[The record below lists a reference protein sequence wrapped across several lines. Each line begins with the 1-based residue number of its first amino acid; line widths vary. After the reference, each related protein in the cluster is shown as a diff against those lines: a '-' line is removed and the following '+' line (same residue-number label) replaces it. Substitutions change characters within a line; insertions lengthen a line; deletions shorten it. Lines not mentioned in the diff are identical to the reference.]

1 MVPSTAVG
9 FLYGYSL
16 ADRVCGLPL
25 ALPGDRRL
33 DACAGVSRP
42 PDPLLV
48 LYVPLSGP
56 LRPLCCASGLFL
68 PHWWPGG
75 GLHFVVRL
83 PLASAEEVALS
94 TGLRQQKRV
103 AMPITCGADAHSMT
117 SDLPQ
122 LLPGFL
128 FCGPGHWVELD

>member
-1 MVPSTAVG
+1 M
-9 FLYGYSL
+9 
-16 ADRVCGLPL
+16 D
-25 ALPGDRRL
+25 
-33 DACAGVSRP
+33 
-42 PDPLLV
+42 
-48 LYVPLSGP
+48 
-56 LRPLCCASGLFL
+56 FL

-83 PLASAEEVALS
+83 PLASAEEVTLS

-103 AMPITCGADAHSMT
+103 AMPVTSGADAHSMT

-128 FCGPGHWVELD
+128 FCGPGHWVELGRAAGPLMLRFVARWFSG